1 MRRSERTKFILLV
14 GDAGN
19 VEEGDQDV
27 VWVVRDVEALRA
39 VEPVRLVLALVEPAP
54 VFPCP
59 WRLHV
64 KKCSI
69 TLV

>member
-1 MRRSERTKFILLV
+1 MV

-39 VEPVRLVLALVEPAP
+39 VEPVRLVSALVEPAL
-54 VFPCP
+54 VLPCP
-59 WRLHV
+59 WRLHE
-64 KKCSI
+64 KKCSN